1 MLLFFHAQ
9 IYPFA
14 SDVVD
19 HMRSS
24 QHDEDGTV
32 ACPACK
38 DTVGLED
45 IAGHFQSCVVDTY
58 R

>member
-1 MLLFFHAQ
+1 MLFDRAQ

-14 SDVVD
+14 ADVVD

-24 QHDEDGTV
+24 QHDEEGTV

-38 DTVGLED
+38 DHIGLD
-45 IAGHFQSCVVDTY
+45 DLASHFQSCVVNTY

>member
-1 MLLFFHAQ
+1 MSQ

-14 SDVVD
+14 ADVVE

-24 QHDEDGTV
+24 QHDEEGTV

-38 DTVGLED
+38 ESIGLED
-45 IAGHFQSCVVDTY
+45 IDSHFRSCVVDTY
-58 R
+58 RYRK